1 MRFDDSSIN
10 KICILAWGL
19 IGDVLV
25 RVSVMEALRQR
36 FPHAI
41 IDVVVDPASR
51 GAVAHHPDLNQI
63 IPFSRNKSPLWR
75 YLFDA
80 CKNILA
86 LRRRHYDLCIN
97 LYCGGSSPL
106 ISRLIGARYR
116 LSYNHTR
123 ALRWANNL
131 QVDTPSF
138 CSNWTKA
145 LGKMLAPLGI
155 PLERVR
161 QGTSFYCSA
170 AADAFAEQLL
180 SKYQGPF
187 LGLNLGA
194 RVENKRWPIE
204 SYVEL
209 MQKVCEKYDYRI
221 LLFTNPGMTH
231 LADEFEHRFKSAE
244 RLIRLPL
251 CSLDEVG
258 AIMKH
263 CAIMV
268 TGDTSLMHMA
278 FGLKRPT
285 LVLFTQT
292 RPEIVEPE
300 DCLHEDC
307 FIADPS
313 HHDPCGNPLGSR
325 DIPVASAFEKFDM
338 LASRIG

>member
-1 MRFDDSSIN
+1 MQFDDTSIN
-10 KICILAWGL
+10 KICILSWGL

-25 RVSVMEALRQR
+25 RVSVMEAIRQR
-36 FPHAI
+36 FPRAT

-51 GAVAHHPDLNQI
+51 GAVAYHPDLNKVI
-63 IPFSRNKSPLWR
+63 SFSRIKSPRWR
-75 YLFDA
+75 YLFNS

-86 LRRRHYDLCIN
+86 LRRQHYDLCVN

-106 ISRLIGARYR
+106 ISRLTGARYR

-123 ALRWANNL
+123 PLRWANNL
-131 QVDTPSF
+131 QVDVPSF

-145 LGKMLAPLGI
+145 LGKMLAPLGV

-161 QGTSFYCSA
+161 QGTSFYCSTEADEFA
-170 AADAFAEQLL
+170 AQLL
-180 SKYQGPF
+180 SKYPGPF

-194 RVENKRWPIE
+194 GVDNKRWPIE

-209 MQKVCEKYDYRI
+209 MQLVCEKYDYQI
-221 LLFTNPGMTH
+221 LLFTNPGMAQ
-231 LADEFEHRFKSAE
+231 LAEEFQQRFKPAE
-244 RLIRLPL
+244 RLIRLPQ
-251 CSLDEVG
+251 CSLGEVG

-263 CAIMV
+263 CDIMV

-292 RPEIVEPE
+292 RPEIVEPK

-325 DIPVASAFEKFDM
+325 DIPVAYAFEKFDM
-338 LASRIG
+338 LASRID